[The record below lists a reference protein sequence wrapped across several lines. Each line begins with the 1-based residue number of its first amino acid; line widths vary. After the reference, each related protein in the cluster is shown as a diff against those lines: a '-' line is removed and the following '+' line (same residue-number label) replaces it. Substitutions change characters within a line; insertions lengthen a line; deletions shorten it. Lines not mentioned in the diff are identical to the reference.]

1 MSRNR
6 IDSRRSTPAVV
17 GVVALLLAG
26 CHATT
31 NTRPASETS
40 PDSVDV
46 GYGTSAKGDVTG
58 SISSS
63 SGKAT
68 APSNAKSM
76 ADLLEGRFPGVEV
89 KRLASGGL
97 SVRIRGQRTL
107 RGSSEPLYVIDG
119 IPRVA
124 GTEGVLTDLDPRDIE
139 SIDVLK
145 DAAAT
150 SVYGSRGANGVVL
163 ITTKRGG

>member
-6 IDSRRSTPAVV
+6 IDSHRATVAVI
-17 GVVALLLAG
+17 GVVAVLLVG
-26 CHATT
+26 CHGST
-31 NTRPASETS
+31 NTRPASRPS
-40 PDSVDV
+40 PDSVGV
-46 GYGTSAKGDVTG
+46 GYGTSAEGDVTG
-58 SISSS
+58 AISSTS
-63 SGKAT
+63 TQST
-68 APSNAKSM
+68 APSNPTSM

-89 KRLASGGL
+89 TRLASGGV
-97 SVRIRGQRTL
+97 SVRIRGQRTF

-119 IPRVA
+119 IPKML
-124 GTEGVLTDLDPRDIE
+124 GTDGILMDLDPRDIE

-150 SVYGSRGANGVVL
+150 SVYGSRGANGVIL

>member
-6 IDSRRSTPAVV
+6 SDSQRSTLALL
-17 GVVALLLAG
+17 GVVAVVLVG
-26 CHATT
+26 CHAST
-31 NTRPASETS
+31 NTRPASGPS

-58 SISSS
+58 AVSST
-63 SGKAT
+63 SGNTT
-68 APSNAKSM
+68 APTNPKSM

-89 KRLASGGL
+89 RRLASGGL
-97 SVRIRGQRTL
+97 SVRIRGQRTF

-119 IPRVA
+119 MPMQ
-124 GTEGVLTDLDPRDIE
+124 GTDGILTDLDPRDIE

-150 SVYGSRGANGVVL
+150 SVYGSRGANGVIL

>member
-1 MSRNR
+1 MSRNQS
-6 IDSRRSTPAVV
+6 DSQRYTLALI

-26 CHATT
+26 CHAST
-31 NTRPASETS
+31 NTRPASEAS

-46 GYGTSAKGDVTG
+46 GYGTSARGDVTG

-63 SGKAT
+63 SGNST
-68 APSNAKSM
+68 APANAKSM

-97 SVRIRGQRTL
+97 SVRIRGQRTF

-119 IPRVA
+119 MPMQDTDGI
-124 GTEGVLTDLDPRDIE
+124 LTDLDPRDIE
-139 SIDVLK
+139 SIEVLK
-145 DAAAT
+145 DAGAT
-150 SVYGSRGANGVVL
+150 SVYGSRGANGVIL